1 MKAPFETEDDCNCV
15 HYSMQLSMYKA
26 ILEKHCPSIKIG
38 EMMLVQIPNK
48 ETSKSEI
55 YLCQDYSKKFL
66 EYFGNRKKA

>member
-1 MKAPFETEDDCNCV
+1 
-15 HYSMQLSMYKA
+15 MYKA

-66 EYFGNRKKA
+66 EYFDNRKKA